1 MRVRSRC
8 TTRRLGKPAGHIGGA
23 LQFDGVDD
31 YGQTVDCPIRL
42 QLPDEYTL
50 SVWIKPSDTQKG
62 GAGIL
67 AKTDASGADN
77 HWALQ
82 FNAGGNQLLVC
93 HPGGVWD
100 TDITLGQVAG
110 TWHHI
115 VIVRSSSG
123 IASYLDPSGSAPV
136 PQKTESWT
144 TPPGNG
150 NGHLNLGADRT
161 ASPSSVY
168 GGLLDDVCIYS
179 RALEVGEVS
188 LPPT

>member
-1 MRVRSRC
+1 MRIRSRF
-8 TTRRLGKPAGHIGGA
+8 TTRRFGNLPVTSVG

-42 QLPDEYTL
+42 QLPDAYTL
-50 SVWIKPSDTQKG
+50 SVWIKPDDTQKG

-67 AKTDASGADN
+67 SKTDASGADN

-82 FNAGGNQLLVC
+82 FHAGGNRLLVC

-110 TWHHI
+110 AWHHI

-144 TPPGNG
+144 TPPATEAGTLTWEPTG
-150 NGHLNLGADRT
+150 PPRPRPST
-161 ASPSSVY
+161 AVFWTTCAFIAGPWRWAKC
-168 GGLLDDVCIYS
+168 L
-179 RALEVGEVS
+179 RR
-188 LPPT
+188 